1 VLKIRFAVVLA
12 VLAAL
17 VLAVVSSAP
26 AQPQNAEQ
34 VVFSGTGF
42 GSQGPFGFWIW
53 CMAEPSGQS
62 AGVYE
67 DECAGS
73 MYFYALGITR
83 GVSGDVTETSEGVYQ
98 MDVSSRRDDAVSCV
112 LWNETPIQHGP
123 RNTVHASCSSPASV
137 GTSTNAV
144 VNVTG
149 P

>member
-1 VLKIRFAVVLA
+1 MNVRFAVVLA
-12 VLAAL
+12 VVAVL
-17 VLAVVSSAP
+17 VLAAVSSAS

-42 GSQGPFGFWIW
+42 GNQGPLGFWIW
-53 CMAEPSGQS
+53 CMAEPSSQS

-83 GVSGDVTETSEGVYQ
+83 GVFGDVTETSEGVYQ
-98 MDVSSRRDDAVSCV
+98 MDVSSRDDAVSCL
-112 LWNETPIQHGP
+112 LWNDTPVVHGP
-123 RNTVHASCSSPASV
+123 HNTVHASCSSPAFD